1 MIGDAEEIIDDALVK
16 FGRDVKRSEAEL
28 YNLIVRYLFTLES
41 TRGGNLSR
49 GRDNRRAALAF
60 DTELEKFLLDTNYR
74 DVVKNLLVNFDTLE
88 KVNKDIHRELN
99 DIRLTNDFLN
109 PYKEWAIRK
118 VTRELEDINALAG
131 ALVNPLQDAIFT
143 TVQRGGSLSD
153 LIDEIGGLMGTAAD
167 TRGLLERYAIQVTRD
182 TLNGYEGAVN
192 NAVKEA
198 YNLNA
203 IKYVGSLV
211 KDSRPQCRRWVNKEY
226 KGEKAV
232 ILIEDL
238 PQEIAWAYANGSGM
252 HPGTTPDNFL
262 QHRGGYNCR
271 HSGYPFRI

>member
-1 MIGDAEEIIDDALVK
+1 MIGDAEILIDDALAR
-16 FGRDVKRSEAEL
+16 FGGDVKKAEAEL
-28 YNLIVRYLFTLES
+28 YDLIVRYVFSLETKS
-41 TRGGNLSR
+41 GGALSR

-60 DTELEKFLLDTNYR
+60 DSQLEKFLLETTYN
-74 DVVKNLLVNFDTLE
+74 DVVKELLTNFDELE
-88 KVNKDIHRELN
+88 RLNKEIHRELN
-99 DIRLTNDFLN
+99 DISLKNDFLN

-118 VTRELEDINALAG
+118 VSRELGDAGALAG
-131 ALVNPLQDAIFT
+131 ALVNPIQDAIFT
-143 TVQRGGSLSD
+143 TVQRGGSLAD

-167 TRGLLERYAIQVTRD
+167 TRGILERYAIQVTRD

-211 KDSRPQCRRWVNKEY
+211 KDSRPQCRRWVNNEVN
-226 KGEKAV
+226 GEKAV
-232 ILIEDL
+232 ILVEDL
-238 PQEIAWAYANGSGM
+238 QNQINWAYTNGSGM

>member
-1 MIGDAEEIIDDALVK
+1 MIGDAEELIDDALAK
-16 FGRDVKRSEAEL
+16 FGGDVKKAEADL
-28 YNLIVRYLFTLES
+28 YDLIIRYVFTLES
-41 TRGGNLSR
+41 ARGGDLSR

-60 DTELEKFLLDTNYR
+60 DTELEKFLLQTNYN
-74 DVVKNLLVNFDTLE
+74 DVVKNLLANFDELE
-88 KVNKDIHRELN
+88 KLNKEIHKDLN
-99 DIRLTNDFLN
+99 DITLKNDFLN
-109 PYKEWAIRK
+109 PYKEWATRK
-118 VTRELEDINALAG
+118 VSRELNSIDALAG
-131 ALVNPLQDAIFT
+131 ALVNPIQDAIFT

-153 LIDEIGGLMGTAAD
+153 LVDEIGGLMGTTAD
-167 TRGLLERYAIQVTRD
+167 TRGILERYATQVTRD
-182 TLNGYEGAVN
+182 TFNGYEGAVN

-211 KDSRPQCRRWVNKEY
+211 KDSRPQCIRWVNKTVN
-226 KGEKAV
+226 GESAV
-232 ILIEDL
+232 ILIEEL
-238 PQEIAWAYANGSGM
+238 PQEIDWAYTNGSGM